1 MIVPTDKF
9 ACRKNLSTFSATS
22 IAIAIGISKV
32 STKATEL
39 KNFFNMY
46 LSRILKFIDGI

>member
-1 MIVPTDKF
+1 MISPTDKL
-9 ACRKNLSTFSATS
+9 ACRKNLSTFSEIS
-22 IAIAIGISKV
+22 MAIAIGINKV

-46 LSRILKFIDGI
+46 LSRILKLKS